1 MSNLALCH
9 KRGNAM
15 AKRMTKAESQLIMW
29 AIIIG
34 LPIYG
39 ITQLGESM
47 GWGVLI
53 GGVAAVIAL
62 VIWYNATQT
71 NKRREKLMTKYQD
84 NDLVEKLMER
94 SFWQGQTSG
103 QLLDSLGTPVDINKK
118 ILKTKKKEVWKY
130 NHQSGNRYGL
140 RITLDNDIVV
150 GWDQKT

>member
-1 MSNLALCH
+1 VA
-9 KRGNAM
+9 R
-15 AKRMTKAESQLIMW
+15 RTTKAEAQLITW

-47 GWGVLI
+47 GWGILI
-53 GGVAAVIAL
+53 AGVVAVIAL
-62 VIWYNATQT
+62 VIWFQSSQKK
-71 NKRREKLMTKYQD
+71 KRREELMAKY
-84 NDLVEKLMER
+84 NDASLVEKLMER

-103 QLLDSLGTPVDINKK
+103 QLLDSLGSPEDVDEKV
-118 ILKTKKKEVWKY
+118 LKTKKKEIWKY

-140 RITLDNDIVV
+140 RITLDNDVVV

>member
-1 MSNLALCH
+1 
-9 KRGNAM
+9 M
-15 AKRMTKAESQLIMW
+15 AKRMTKAESELIMW
-29 AIIIG
+29 AVIIG

-39 ITQLGESM
+39 VTQLGESM

-53 GGVAAVIAL
+53 GVIAAVIAL
-62 VIWYNATQT
+62 VFWYKGAQT
-71 NKRREKLMTKYQD
+71 KKRREMLMEKYQD
-84 NDLVEKLMER
+84 SDLVNNLMEC

-103 QLLDSLGTPVDINKK
+103 QLLDSLGSPDEVDEK